1 MTQII
6 SVAIMNLVT
15 PKVGARYELLFNK
28 PASVD
33 WLACLE
39 GVAVYQYCISMN
51 TRMPAEALGV
61 IFKTGS

>member
-15 PKVGARYELLFNK
+15 AKVGAKYELLFNK

-33 WLACLE
+33 WLACSE
-39 GVAVYQYCISMN
+39 RVAVYQYCISLN

-61 IFKTGS
+61 ILKTGS